1 MSKTA
6 LSKRTNP
13 AADSLS
19 SGTMHATIGGLSS
32 TTHPVCGGSM
42 PAYTLVEA
50 SVTEPADFAEYA
62 RVVPAI
68 VAQYGGRYLVRGAPL
83 ETLEGTASD
92 LRYVVHEWPDADTA
106 RRFWHSPE
114 YTAAR
119 KLREGTGTF
128 RILLIDGAPLP

>member
-1 MSKTA
+1 
-6 LSKRTNP
+6 
-13 AADSLS
+13 
-19 SGTMHATIGGLSS
+19 
-32 TTHPVCGGSM
+32 M

-50 SVTEPADFAEYA
+50 HVTDPVAFAEYA

-83 ETLEGTASD
+83 ETLEGAGGD
-92 LRYVVHEWPDADTA
+92 GRYVVHEWPDADAA

-119 KLREGTGTF
+119 ALRAETGTF
-128 RILLIDGAPLP
+128 HIVLIDGAPAP